1 MNKQA
6 KRSTVGG
13 QGVLGGV
20 MMRSPKKAALAVR
33 RQDGGIAMKTWEVE
47 QKKGWFARLPVVR
60 GVINFVDMLFTGVG
74 VLMDAAK
81 MSEEGTE
88 EFEPSRFEK
97 FVAGKLGKKA
107 EDVMMFFAVV
117 IALVLAVLLFFMLPT
132 FLTSLLRGAI
142 QSPLLLNLADGLIRI
157 AILILYMLSCTL
169 MKDIKDVFRYHG
181 AEHKTISCYEA
192 GEELTVENVRKYR
205 TLHPRCGTSYL
216 LLVMLVTVL
225 VYSFFGWSDNLLLR
239 LGMRLLMLPV
249 IAGVAYEV
257 LKLLAMSDHILVR
270 ALRWPGMQLQRLTTA
285 EPTDEM
291 IEIGILAFETAL
303 EEKSPEELAA
313 LREQFSHKKE
323 QETGSQEAGQA

>member
-1 MNKQA
+1 M
-6 KRSTVGG
+6 
-13 QGVLGGV
+13 
-20 MMRSPKKAALAVR
+20 
-33 RQDGGIAMKTWEVE
+33 
-47 QKKGWFARLPVVR
+47 
-60 GVINFVDMLFTGVG
+60 
-74 VLMDAAK
+74 
-81 MSEEGTE
+81 
-88 EFEPSRFEK
+88 
-97 FVAGKLGKKA
+97 
-107 EDVMMFFAVV
+107 
-117 IALVLAVLLFFMLPT
+117 
-132 FLTSLLRGAI
+132 
-142 QSPLLLNLADGLIRI
+142 
-157 AILILYMLSCTL
+157 
-169 MKDIKDVFRYHG
+169 
-181 AEHKTISCYEA
+181 
-192 GEELTVENVRKYR
+192 ENVRKYR

-313 LREQFSHKKE
+313 LRERFSHQKTGAE
-323 QETGSQEAGQA
+323 QKTQSQEAGQA